1 MSQPLSSEPLGV
13 PPPSPAGAASEGTA
27 ARGGVRALAADLA
40 ELVKSRIA
48 GMVAVTCAAGFV
60 LGSPGGIDGALLAHA
75 LIGTALVAMAG
86 GALNQVLERE
96 VDARME
102 RTADRPIPGGRIGA
116 DAALALGVL
125 LALTGLAQ
133 LALAVNVLTALLG
146 AATLA
151 GYLFVYTP
159 LKRVSSLATVVGAVP
174 GAMPPV
180 MGWTAARGELDAGA
194 WALFG
199 ILFLWQLPHF
209 LAIAWMYR
217 DDYARGGFPLIT
229 VADPDGRRTGRQAVL
244 WAAALVPVSLAPAA
258 LGLTG
263 AIYFL
268 GALSLSLTFFG
279 VAVAFARARSHPAA
293 RRLLLVSVLYLPAIL
308 AVMLADR
315 AAP

>member
-1 MSQPLSSEPLGV
+1 MTQPLSSPPV
-13 PPPSPAGAASEGTA
+13 SAPPPPAAAPGTA
-27 ARGGVRALAADLA
+27 RPGVRALAADLA

-60 LGSPGGIDGALLAHA
+60 LGSRGSIDGSLLLHA
-75 LIGTALVAMAG
+75 LAGTVLVAMGG

-96 VDARME
+96 VDARMR

-125 LALTGLAQ
+125 LSLSGLLYLTV
-133 LALAVNVLTALLG
+133 AVNLLTALLG

-174 GAMPPV
+174 GAVPPV
-180 MGWTAARGELDAGA
+180 MGWTAARGTLDPGA

-217 DDYARGGFPLIT
+217 EDYARGGFPLLT
-229 VADPDGRRTGRQAVL
+229 VRDPEGRRTGRQAML
-244 WAAALVPVSLAPAA
+244 WAAALVPVSLAPSA

-263 AIYFL
+263 AVYFL
-268 GALSLSLTFFG
+268 GALALTLGFLGF
-279 VAVAFARARSHPAA
+279 AVAFERERSRAAA

-315 AAP
+315 VAP

>member
-1 MSQPLSSEPLGV
+1 MSQPLSSQPIAS
-13 PPPSPAGAASEGTA
+13 PPPPGAMPEDG
-27 ARGGVRALAADLA
+27 ARPGLRALAADLV

-48 GMVAVTCAAGFV
+48 FMVAITCAAGFV
-60 LGSPGGIDGALLAHA
+60 LASPGSIDLVLLGHA
-75 LIGTALVAMAG
+75 LVGTALVAMGG

-102 RTADRPIPGGRIGA
+102 RTAERPIPGGRIGA

-125 LALTGLAQ
+125 LSVSGL
-133 LALAVNVLTALLG
+133 LHLAVWVNLLTALLG

-174 GAMPPV
+174 GAVPPV
-180 MGWTAARGELDAGA
+180 MGWTAAAGSLDAGA

-217 DDYARGGFPLIT
+217 EDYARGGFPMLS
-229 VADPDGRRTGRQAVL
+229 VSDPEGRRTGRQALL
-244 WAAALVPVSLAPAA
+244 WAAALVPVSVAPSA

-263 AIYFL
+263 TVYFVGAI
-268 GALSLSLTFFG
+268 ALSLGFLGF
-279 VAVAFARARSHPAA
+279 AAAFERARDRGAA

-315 AAP
+315 VAP

>member
-1 MSQPLSSEPLGV
+1 MTQPLSSPPAAAPPAPPVGAVPQGV
-13 PPPSPAGAASEGTA
+13 
-27 ARGGVRALAADLA
+27 ARPGVRALAADLA

-60 LGSPGGIDGALLAHA
+60 LGSPGAIDGALLAHA
-75 LIGTALVAMAG
+75 LLGTVLVAMAG
-86 GALNQVLERE
+86 GALNQVLERDL
-96 VDARME
+96 DARMR

-125 LALTGLAQ
+125 LALTGLVQ
-133 LALAVNVLTALLG
+133 LALAVNLLTALLG

-159 LKRVSSLATVVGAVP
+159 LKRVSSLATIVGAVP
-174 GAMPPV
+174 GAVPPV
-180 MGWTAARGELDAGA
+180 MGWTAARGSLDAGA

-217 DDYARGGFPLIT
+217 DDYARGGFPMIS
-229 VADPDGRRTGRQAVL
+229 VGDSEGRRTGRQAML

-263 AIYFL
+263 TVYFL
-268 GALSLSLTFFG
+268 GALALSLAFFG
-279 VAVAFARARSHPAA
+279 FAIAFERARSHAAA

>member
-1 MSQPLSSEPLGV
+1 MSQPLSSEPMGV
-13 PPPSPAGAASEGTA
+13 PPSSPAGAVPETA
-27 ARGGVRALAADLA
+27 ARGGGRALAADLA

-60 LGSPGGIDGALLAHA
+60 LGSPAGIDGVLLAHA

-96 VDARME
+96 VDARMR

-133 LALAVNVLTALLG
+133 LAIAVNLLTALLG

-229 VADPDGRRTGRQAVL
+229 VHDADGRRTGRQAVL

-258 LGLTG
+258 LGLSG
-263 AIYFL
+263 AVFFVGAL
-268 GALSLSLTFFG
+268 ALSLAFFG
-279 VAVAFARARSHPAA
+279 FAVAFQRVRSHGAA

>member
-1 MSQPLSSEPLGV
+1 MSQPLSSEPIGLPSSSSPGAV
-13 PPPSPAGAASEGTA
+13 PEGA
-27 ARGGVRALAADLA
+27 ARGGLRALTADLA

-60 LGSPGGIDGALLAHA
+60 LGSAGAIDGVLLAHA
-75 LIGTALVAMAG
+75 LVGTTLVAMAG

-96 VDARME
+96 FDARME
-102 RTADRPIPGGRIGA
+102 RTSDRPIPGGRIGA
-116 DAALALGVL
+116 DAALALGAL

-133 LALAVNVLTALLG
+133 LALAVDLLTALLG

-159 LKRVSSLATVVGAVP
+159 LKRVTSLATVVGAVP

-217 DDYARGGFPLIT
+217 HDYARGGFPLIT
-229 VADPDGRRTGRQAVL
+229 VDDPDGRRTGRQALL

-263 AIYFL
+263 VIYFL
-268 GALSLSLTFFG
+268 GALSLSLAFFG
-279 VAVAFARARSHPAA
+279 AAVAFARARSHPAA

>member
-1 MSQPLSSEPLGV
+1 MTQPLSS
-13 PPPSPAGAASEGTA
+13 PPVAAPPSSPAGAVPQGL
-27 ARGGVRALAADLA
+27 ARPGVRALAADLA

-60 LGSPGGIDGALLAHA
+60 LASPGAIDGALLAHA
-75 LIGTALVAMAG
+75 LVGTVLVAMAG
-86 GALNQVLERE
+86 GALNQVLERDL
-96 VDARME
+96 DARMR
-102 RTADRPIPGGRIGA
+102 RTAERPIPGGRIGA

-125 LALTGLAQ
+125 LAVTGLVQ
-133 LALAVNVLTALLG
+133 LAFAVNLLTALLG

-159 LKRVSSLATVVGAVP
+159 LKRVSSLATVAGAVP
-174 GAMPPV
+174 GAVPPV
-180 MGWTAARGELDAGA
+180 MGWTAARGDLEAGA

-217 DDYARGGFPLIT
+217 DDYARGGFPMISVGDLE
-229 VADPDGRRTGRQAVL
+229 GRRTGRQAML

-263 AIYFL
+263 TVYFL
-268 GALSLSLTFFG
+268 GALALSLAFFG
-279 VAVAFARARSHPAA
+279 FAVAFGQARSHAAA

>member
-1 MSQPLSSEPLGV
+1 MSQPLPS
-13 PPPSPAGAASEGTA
+13 PPSNAPAPAGAVPDA
-27 ARGGVRALAADLA
+27 ARGGLRALAADLA
-40 ELVKSRIA
+40 VLVKSRIA
-48 GMVAVTCAAGFV
+48 GMVAVTCTAGFV
-60 LGSPGGIDGALLAHA
+60 LASPGGIELVPLLHA
-75 LIGTALVAMAG
+75 LVGTTLVAMGG
-86 GALNQVLERE
+86 GALNQVLERD

-102 RTADRPIPGGRIGA
+102 RTADRPIPGGRIGP
-116 DAALALGVL
+116 DAALVLGALL
-125 LALTGLAQ
+125 SLTGLLQ
-133 LALAVNVLTALLG
+133 LAVAVNLLTALLG

-159 LKRVSSLATVVGAVP
+159 LKRVSSLATVAGAVP
-174 GAMPPV
+174 GAVPPV
-180 MGWTAARGELDAGA
+180 MGWTAASGSLDAGA

-229 VADPDGRRTGRQAVL
+229 VADPDGRRTGRQALL
-244 WAAALVPVSLAPAA
+244 WAAALVPVSLAPSA

-263 AIYFL
+263 TVYFL
-268 GALSLSLTFFG
+268 GALALSLAFLGF
-279 VAVAFARARSHPAA
+279 AVAFERARTRPAA

>member
-1 MSQPLSSEPLGV
+1 MSQPLSSPPIGT
-13 PPPSPAGAASEGTA
+13 PPPPGAVSEDAGRPTL
-27 ARGGVRALAADLA
+27 RALVADLL

-48 GMVAVTCAAGFV
+48 FMVAITCAAGFL
-60 LGSPGGIDGALLAHA
+60 LGSPGTVDLVLLAHA
-75 LIGTALVAMAG
+75 LLGTTLVAMGG

-125 LALTGLAQ
+125 LSISGL
-133 LALAVNVLTALLG
+133 LHLAVWVNLLTSLLG

-174 GAMPPV
+174 GAVPPV
-180 MGWTAARGELDAGA
+180 MGWTAAAESLDLGA

-217 DDYARGGFPLIT
+217 DDYARGGFPMLS
-229 VADPDGRRTGRQAVL
+229 VHDPEGRRTGRQALL
-244 WAAALVPVSLAPAA
+244 WAAALVPVSLAPSA

-263 AIYFL
+263 EVYFVGAI
-268 GALSLSLTFFG
+268 ALSLGFLGF
-279 VAVAFARARSHPAA
+279 AAAFDRERSRGAA

-315 AAP
+315 VAP